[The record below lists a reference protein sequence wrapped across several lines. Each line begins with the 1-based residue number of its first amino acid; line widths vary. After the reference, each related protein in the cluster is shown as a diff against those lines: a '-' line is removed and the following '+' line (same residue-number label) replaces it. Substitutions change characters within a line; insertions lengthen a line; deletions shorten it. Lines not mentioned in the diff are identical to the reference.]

1 MQREMIDSGIDWIGK
16 IPASWDLKRLKAI
29 LCERNEKNDPV
40 QSEFILSLG
49 ASYGVI
55 PYSEK
60 TGGGNK
66 AKDDFS
72 AYKLAYPGDIVMNS
86 MNIISGSVGLSKY
99 FGCVSPVYYM
109 FYPRNNE
116 TSVDYYHLMFQTRA
130 FQRSLI
136 GLGNGI
142 MMRESQNGNFNTV
155 RMRIPVSKLNAV
167 LLPVPSPTEQEKIAD
182 YLNEQCSEIDRLI
195 EKTNSSIDEY
205 RKLKQAVVSNAVLRG
220 LNEDIEYRESG
231 VEWIAHIPNNW
242 RICRLKNYFSFGKGL
257 PITKENLVLKGVP
270 VISYGQIHSKTNSGV
285 HISKELKRYV
295 SEKYLDSNPT
305 SLVTKGDLILADTS
319 EDLEGCGNAVYV
331 DTDETLFAG
340 YHTIILHSNSTDNKY
355 FAYLFLADEWRSQIR
370 SRVSGIKLF
379 SITQK
384 ILKETTIL
392 IPSEKEMS
400 EIVKYLDK
408 KCTELDKII
417 SKKEKLFE
425 ELEDMKRSLIY
436 EYITGKREVV

>member
-1 MQREMIDSGIDWIGK
+1 MKREMKDSGIDWIGE
-16 IPASWDLKRLKAI
+16 IPVSWDIKRLKVI

-40 QSEFILSLG
+40 KSEFILSLG

-109 FYPRNNE
+109 FYPRE
-116 TSVDYYHLMFQTRA
+116 KSTSVDFYHLIFQTRA

-155 RMRIPVSKLNAV
+155 RMRIPVSKLNAL
-167 LLPVPSPTEQEKIAD
+167 LLPAPSPNEQEKIAK
-182 YLNEQCSEIDRLI
+182 YLNTQCTEMDRLI
-195 EKTNSSIDEY
+195 EKTIVSIDEY
-205 RKLKQAVVSNAVLRG
+205 KKLKQTVISNAVLRG
-220 LNEDIEYRESG
+220 MNEAAGYKESG
-231 VEWIAHIPNNW
+231 LEWVSHIPDNW
-242 RICRLKNYFSFGKGL
+242 EICRLKHYFSFGKGL
-257 PITKENLVLKGVP
+257 PITKENLVLEGIP
-270 VISYGQIHSKTNSGV
+270 VISYGQIHGKNNNGV
-285 HISKELKRYV
+285 HISDDLKRYV
-295 SEKYLDSNPT
+295 REEYLDSNPS
-305 SLVTKGDLILADTS
+305 SLVTKGDLIVADTS

-340 YHTIILHSNSTDNKY
+340 YHTIILHSDSTDNKY
-355 FAYLFLADEWRSQIR
+355 FAYLLLSDEWRSQLR

-384 ILKETTIL
+384 ILKETTII
-392 IPSEKEMS
+392 IPGKEERN
-400 EIVKYLDK
+400 EIVKYLDE

-417 SKKEKLFE
+417 AKKEKLVE
-425 ELEDMKRSLIY
+425 EIEDLKRSLIY
-436 EYITGKREVV
+436 ECVTGKREVL